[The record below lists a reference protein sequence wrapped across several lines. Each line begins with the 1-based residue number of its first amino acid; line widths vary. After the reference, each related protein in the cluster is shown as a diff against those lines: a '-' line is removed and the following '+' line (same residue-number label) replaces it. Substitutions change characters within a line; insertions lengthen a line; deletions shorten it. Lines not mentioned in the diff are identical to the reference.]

1 MSNNHGDIVI
11 EAPAGYKWDEGTL
24 KKITYVAEAGG
35 VKYDALQK
43 AIDAAK
49 SKAVVTM
56 LADTR
61 ENVTISTPY
70 NGLMLHAS
78 AAALGGRAY
87 LFSGPCGRG
96 KSTHTRLWQQTFGE
110 AVQVF
115 NDDKPALRRLDGR
128 WYAYGTPWCGKDGIN
143 LNQKWPLGGI
153 CFLEKSQENRIRRP
167 PELRNHAP
175 RGGGGRTMKLKE
187 NFVLRQVAGSYAVL
201 AVGAAS
207 VDFNGMLTL
216 NESGAL
222 LWRAL
227 EQGADRPRSSPP
239 SPQNTTYPTHRPNR
253 ISTNFCPPCKKPGA
267 WRRKSAHTR
276 SCRGGRLCPPAGCSV
291 FSKIHGESVCSFP
304 CGGRGRCLHRPVAQL
319 QICLNVP

>member
-1 MSNNHGDIVI
+1 MSNDHGDIVI
-11 EAPAGYKWDEGTL
+11 EAPAGYKWDKGTL

-35 VKYDALQK
+35 VKYESLQK

-96 KSTHTRLWQQTFGE
+96 KSTHTHLWQQTFGE

-153 CFLEKSQENRIRRP
+153 CFLEKSQENRIRRLP
-167 PELRNHAP
+167 AAEALPLI
-175 RGGGGRTMKLKE
+175 
-187 NFVLRQVAGSYAVL
+187 L
-201 AVGAAS
+201 A
-207 VDFNGMLTL
+207 
-216 NESGAL
+216 
-222 LWRAL
+222 
-227 EQGADRPRSSPP
+227 Q
-239 SPQNTTYPTHRPNR
+239 TTYRLQPHSMELLLASLDSLLREIPVFLLENRPEEAAAR
-253 ISTNFCPPCKKPGA
+253 LSFETM
-267 WRRKSAHTR
+267 RRAAEEE
-276 SCRGGRLCPPAGCSV
+276 GL
-291 FSKIHGESVCSFP
+291 
-304 CGGRGRCLHRPVAQL
+304 
-319 QICLNVP
+319 

>member
-11 EAPAGYKWDEGTL
+11 AAPADYKWDEGTL

-35 VKYDALQK
+35 VKYDSPQK

-78 AAALGGRAY
+78 SAALGGRAY

-115 NDDKPALRRLDGR
+115 NDDKPALRRLDGC
-128 WYAYGTPWCGKDGIN
+128 WYAYGMPWCGKDGIN

-153 CFLEKSQENRIRRP
+153 CFLEKSQENRIRRLP
-167 PELRNHAP
+167 AAEALPLI
-175 RGGGGRTMKLKE
+175 
-187 NFVLRQVAGSYAVL
+187 L
-201 AVGAAS
+201 A
-207 VDFNGMLTL
+207 
-216 NESGAL
+216 
-222 LWRAL
+222 
-227 EQGADRPRSSPP
+227 Q
-239 SPQNTTYPTHRPNR
+239 TTYRLQPHSMELLLASLDSLLREIPVFLLENRPEEAAAR
-253 ISTNFCPPCKKPGA
+253 LSFETM
-267 WRRKSAHTR
+267 RRAAEEE
-276 SCRGGRLCPPAGCSV
+276 GL
-291 FSKIHGESVCSFP
+291 
-304 CGGRGRCLHRPVAQL
+304 
-319 QICLNVP
+319 

>member
-35 VKYDALQK
+35 VKYDSLQK

-153 CFLEKSQENRIRRP
+153 CFLEKSQENRIRRLP
-167 PELRNHAP
+167 AAEALPLI
-175 RGGGGRTMKLKE
+175 
-187 NFVLRQVAGSYAVL
+187 L
-201 AVGAAS
+201 A
-207 VDFNGMLTL
+207 
-216 NESGAL
+216 
-222 LWRAL
+222 
-227 EQGADRPRSSPP
+227 Q
-239 SPQNTTYPTHRPNR
+239 TTYRLQPHSMELLLASLDSLLREIPVFLLENRPEEAAAR
-253 ISTNFCPPCKKPGA
+253 LSFETM
-267 WRRKSAHTR
+267 RRAAEEE
-276 SCRGGRLCPPAGCSV
+276 GL
-291 FSKIHGESVCSFP
+291 
-304 CGGRGRCLHRPVAQL
+304 
-319 QICLNVP
+319 

>member
-11 EAPAGYKWDEGTL
+11 AAPAGYKWDEGTL

-35 VKYDALQK
+35 VKYESLQK

-96 KSTHTRLWQQTFGE
+96 KSTHTHLWQQTFGE

-153 CFLEKSQENRIRRP
+153 CFLEKSQENRIRRLP
-167 PELRNHAP
+167 AAEALPLI
-175 RGGGGRTMKLKE
+175 
-187 NFVLRQVAGSYAVL
+187 L
-201 AVGAAS
+201 A
-207 VDFNGMLTL
+207 
-216 NESGAL
+216 
-222 LWRAL
+222 
-227 EQGADRPRSSPP
+227 Q
-239 SPQNTTYPTHRPNR
+239 TTYRLQPHSMELLLASLDSLLREIPVFLLENRPEEAAAR
-253 ISTNFCPPCKKPGA
+253 LSFETM
-267 WRRKSAHTR
+267 RRAAEEE
-276 SCRGGRLCPPAGCSV
+276 GL
-291 FSKIHGESVCSFP
+291 
-304 CGGRGRCLHRPVAQL
+304 
-319 QICLNVP
+319 

>member
-35 VKYDALQK
+35 VKYDSLQK

-78 AAALGGRAY
+78 AAALGGRAC

-153 CFLEKSQENRIRRP
+153 CFLEKSQENRIRRLP
-167 PELRNHAP
+167 AAEALPLI
-175 RGGGGRTMKLKE
+175 
-187 NFVLRQVAGSYAVL
+187 L
-201 AVGAAS
+201 A
-207 VDFNGMLTL
+207 
-216 NESGAL
+216 
-222 LWRAL
+222 
-227 EQGADRPRSSPP
+227 Q
-239 SPQNTTYPTHRPNR
+239 TTYRLPPQYMELLLASLDSLLREIPVFLLENRPEEAAAR
-253 ISTNFCPPCKKPGA
+253 LSFETM
-267 WRRKSAHTR
+267 RRAEEEE
-276 SCRGGRLCPPAGCSV
+276 GL
-291 FSKIHGESVCSFP
+291 
-304 CGGRGRCLHRPVAQL
+304 
-319 QICLNVP
+319 

>member
-35 VKYDALQK
+35 VKYESLQK

-143 LNQKWPLGGI
+143 LNQKWTLGGI
-153 CFLEKSQENRIRRP
+153 CFLEKSQENRIRRLP
-167 PELRNHAP
+167 AAEALPLI
-175 RGGGGRTMKLKE
+175 
-187 NFVLRQVAGSYAVL
+187 L
-201 AVGAAS
+201 A
-207 VDFNGMLTL
+207 
-216 NESGAL
+216 
-222 LWRAL
+222 
-227 EQGADRPRSSPP
+227 Q
-239 SPQNTTYPTHRPNR
+239 TTYRLPPQYMELLLASLDSLLREIPVFLLENRPEEAAAR
-253 ISTNFCPPCKKPGA
+253 LSFETM
-267 WRRKSAHTR
+267 RRAAEEE
-276 SCRGGRLCPPAGCSV
+276 GL
-291 FSKIHGESVCSFP
+291 
-304 CGGRGRCLHRPVAQL
+304 
-319 QICLNVP
+319 

>member
-1 MSNNHGDIVI
+1 
-11 EAPAGYKWDEGTL
+11 
-24 KKITYVAEAGG
+24 
-35 VKYDALQK
+35 
-43 AIDAAK
+43 
-49 SKAVVTM
+49 M

-153 CFLEKSQENRIRRP
+153 CFLEKSQENRIRRLSAAEALP
-167 PELRNHAP
+167 LI
-175 RGGGGRTMKLKE
+175 
-187 NFVLRQVAGSYAVL
+187 L
-201 AVGAAS
+201 A
-207 VDFNGMLTL
+207 
-216 NESGAL
+216 
-222 LWRAL
+222 
-227 EQGADRPRSSPP
+227 Q
-239 SPQNTTYPTHRPNR
+239 TTYRLPPQYMELLLASLDSLLREIPVFLLENRPEEAAAR
-253 ISTNFCPPCKKPGA
+253 LSFETM
-267 WRRKSAHTR
+267 RRAEEEE
-276 SCRGGRLCPPAGCSV
+276 GL
-291 FSKIHGESVCSFP
+291 
-304 CGGRGRCLHRPVAQL
+304 
-319 QICLNVP
+319 

>member
-24 KKITYVAEAGG
+24 TKITYVAEAGD
-35 VKYDALQK
+35 VKYESLQK

-61 ENVTISTPY
+61 ENVTISTHY

-96 KSTHTRLWQQTFGE
+96 KSTHTHLWQQTFGE

-153 CFLEKSQENRIRRP
+153 CFLEKSQENRIRRLP
-167 PELRNHAP
+167 AAEALPLI
-175 RGGGGRTMKLKE
+175 
-187 NFVLRQVAGSYAVL
+187 L
-201 AVGAAS
+201 A
-207 VDFNGMLTL
+207 
-216 NESGAL
+216 
-222 LWRAL
+222 
-227 EQGADRPRSSPP
+227 Q
-239 SPQNTTYPTHRPNR
+239 TTYRLQPHSMELLLASLDSLLREIPVFLLENRPEEAAAR
-253 ISTNFCPPCKKPGA
+253 LSFETM
-267 WRRKSAHTR
+267 RRAEEEE
-276 SCRGGRLCPPAGCSV
+276 GL
-291 FSKIHGESVCSFP
+291 
-304 CGGRGRCLHRPVAQL
+304 
-319 QICLNVP
+319 